1 MQTIQVTDRAKRLLE
16 RFGTS
21 SEFGNSYTEFQSAML
36 EAIGAVIDL
45 LGYYNAD
52 MQITGKDL
60 AALFAL
66 QQYADLAAEL
76 HKGFVEA
83 QDKANIKPF
92 GAAD

>member
-36 EAIGAVIDL
+36 EAIGAVIGL
-45 LGYYNAD
+45 LEYYNTD
-52 MQITGKDL
+52 IQITGEDL
-60 AALFAL
+60 SVLFAL
-66 QQYADLAAEL
+66 QQYSDLAAEL

-83 QDKANIKPF
+83 QDKANIKQI